1 MFTYSAHIQTLLR
14 GHKYALF
21 IFRSSAC
28 WQLRKSVGG
37 IWGRVLTESCAL
49 VERKIEFIVGE
60 F

>member
-1 MFTYSAHIQTLLR
+1 MF
-14 GHKYALF
+14 ALF
-21 IFRSSAC
+21 SFRSSAY